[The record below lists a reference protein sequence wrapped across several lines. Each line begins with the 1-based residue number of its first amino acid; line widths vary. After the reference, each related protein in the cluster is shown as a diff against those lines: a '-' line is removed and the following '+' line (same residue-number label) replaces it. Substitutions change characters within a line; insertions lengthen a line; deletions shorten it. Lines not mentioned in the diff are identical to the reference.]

1 MKINVVNSQK
11 IIAPDTNQIKRMAS
25 GVLNV
30 LDEQNAELSVYIV
43 DDAEIRKLNYHYR
56 GVDKPTDVLAFSM
69 REGQALKGTE
79 GILGD
84 IVISAETV
92 LRQARHFGK
101 KVKDEINLYLLHGIL
116 HLVGYDDR
124 SARARKK
131 MQKMQRG
138 LLQKIG
144 KI

>member
-1 MKINVVNSQK
+1 MKINIVNSQK
-11 IIAPDTNQIKRMAS
+11 IIAPDSNQIKRTS
-25 GVLNV
+25 GAVLNMFN
-30 LDEQNAELSVYIV
+30 EQNAELSVYIV

-84 IVISAETV
+84 VVISAETA

-101 KVKDEINLYLLHGIL
+101 KAKDEMNLYLLHGIL

-124 SARARKK
+124 SVRARKK
-131 MQKMQRG
+131 MQKMQRE